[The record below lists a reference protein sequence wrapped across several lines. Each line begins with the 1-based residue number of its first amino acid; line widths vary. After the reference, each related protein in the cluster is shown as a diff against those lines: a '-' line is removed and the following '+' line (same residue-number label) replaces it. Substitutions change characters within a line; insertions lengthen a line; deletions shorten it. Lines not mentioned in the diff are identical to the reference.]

1 MTDLTPTCL
10 PWCVTAHDPARG
22 EDDWV
27 HIGEPLVLTNGIAAR
42 LCMSID
48 PWTGEEDG
56 PYVLV
61 GDAQLTPAQ
70 AERLGIELSA
80 LAAVGHGARGPYA
93 TGGPGRQSG
102 ESPDQ
107 SRSGQ

>member
-1 MTDLTPTCL
+1 MHATDAFSSTRWCP

-27 HIGEPLVLTNGIAAR
+27 HVSEPLMLTDGVTAR
-42 LCMSID
+42 LCMSVD
-48 PWTGEEDG
+48 PATGEEDG

-61 GDAQLTPAQ
+61 GEEQLTPAQ

-80 LAAVGHGARGPYA
+80 LAALASRPPAPGAA
-93 TGGPGRQSG
+93 S
-102 ESPDQ
+102 
-107 SRSGQ
+107 